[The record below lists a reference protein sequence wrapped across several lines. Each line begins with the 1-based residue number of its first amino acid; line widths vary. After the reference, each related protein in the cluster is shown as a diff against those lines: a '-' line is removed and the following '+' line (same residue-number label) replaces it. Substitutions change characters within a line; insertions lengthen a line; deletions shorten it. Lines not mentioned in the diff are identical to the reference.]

1 MRAVPLVV
9 LMVLIVTFKFIV
21 DVTSDTLAKNRQ
33 NAFSRAAVLF
43 SLMHY

>member
-1 MRAVPLVV
+1 MRAVPLFV
-9 LMVLIVTFKFIV
+9 LMVVIVMFKFIV
-21 DVTSDTLAKNRQ
+21 NVTSGTLAKNRQ